1 MTDQPARVPQYQYL
15 YETLRQ
21 DIIHGVF
28 KAGDLLPSESVL
40 QQQYRLTQPTIRQ
53 ALSLLVQEGYIRK
66 HQGKGS
72 IVQAIP
78 IGLGVM
84 SLKTHSVHAD
94 EKAVGTAADLPPEL
108 ITTAILTKPYVC
120 RFPEDLSF
128 YPAEEDIQ
136 AEYYCLERLRSVNK
150 SPVFVEKLILP
161 NRYLPAF
168 TRQRLVNRS
177 FFDLLR
183 AKYGLVVTGGEQKIQ
198 ALSADE
204 TIASLLQ
211 VEVSYPVIR
220 LEKRIDTNKS
230 DFRFFSLLFAR
241 TDYYFLQGRF

>member
-1 MTDQPARVPQYQYL
+1 MGDQLNRIPQYQSL

-21 DIIHGVF
+21 DIIRGLF

-84 SLKTHSVHAD
+84 SLKTHTVNADDQASVSA
-94 EKAVGTAADLPPEL
+94 EFSSEF
-108 ITTAILTKPYVC
+108 ITTRILAKPYLTS
-120 RFPEDLSF
+120 FPDELLF
-128 YPAEEDIQ
+128 YPVDEDPKTT
-136 AEYYCLERLRSVNK
+136 YYCFERLRSVK
-150 SPVFVEKLILP
+150 DRPVFYEKLILP
-161 NRYLPAF
+161 NRYLPGF
-168 TRQRLVNRS
+168 PRQRLANRS

-183 AKYGLVVTGGEQKIQ
+183 TKYGLVVTGGEQKIQ
-198 ALSADE
+198 ALAANE
-204 TIASLLQ
+204 LIANQLQ
-211 VEVSYPVIR
+211 LQLGNPVLR

-230 DFRFFSLLFAR
+230 DFSFYSLLFAR
-241 TDYYFLQGRF
+241 TDQFLLQGRF

>member
-1 MTDQPARVPQYQYL
+1 MIDQPSRIPQYRYL
-15 YETLRQ
+15 YELLRQ
-21 DIIHGVF
+21 DIIRGVF
-28 KAGDLLPSESVL
+28 KVGDLLPSESVL

-53 ALSLLVQEGYIRK
+53 ALLLLVQEGYIKK

-84 SLKTHSVHAD
+84 SLKTHAVQSE
-94 EKAVGTAADLPPEL
+94 EKTAALDELPAEF
-108 ITTAILTKPYVC
+108 ITTSILTKPYLC
-120 RFPEDLSF
+120 PFPNDFLF
-128 YPAEEDIQ
+128 YPTDEAIQ
-136 AEYYCLERLRSVNK
+136 AEFYCLERLRSVNET
-150 SPVFVEKLILP
+150 PVFVEKLILP

-168 TRQRLVNRS
+168 TRQRLTNRS

-198 ALSADE
+198 AMRAPE
-204 TIASLLQ
+204 TVAGQLR
-211 VEVSYPVIR
+211 VGVGHPVLR

-230 DFRFFSLLFAR
+230 DFSFFSLLFAR
-241 TDYYFLQGRF
+241 TDHFLLQGRF

>member
-1 MTDQPARVPQYQYL
+1 MHDQPTRIPQYQYL
-15 YETLRQ
+15 YEALRQ
-21 DIIHGVF
+21 DIIRGVF

-84 SLKTHSVHAD
+84 SLKTNAVHAD
-94 EKAVGTAADLPPEL
+94 EKASEATELPAEL
-108 ITTAILTKPYVC
+108 ITTTILVKPSLC
-120 RFPEDLSF
+120 SFPNELLF
-128 YPAEEDIQ
+128 YPTDENPDMTFH
-136 AEYYCLERLRSVNK
+136 YLERLRSVNGA
-150 SPVFVEKLILP
+150 PVFYEKLILP
-161 NRYLPAF
+161 NRYLPNLS
-168 TRQRLVNRS
+168 RQRLENRS

-183 AKYGLVVTGGEQKIQ
+183 TKYGLVVTGGEQKIQ
-198 ALSADE
+198 ALAANQS
-204 TIASLLQ
+204 IATQLQ
-211 VEVSYPVIR
+211 INEGSPVLR

-230 DFRFFSLLFAR
+230 DFSFYSLLYAR
-241 TDYYFLQGRF
+241 TDQFLLQGRF

>member
-1 MTDQPARVPQYQYL
+1 MADQLTRIPQYQSL

-21 DIIHGVF
+21 DITRGIF

-40 QQQYRLTQPTIRQ
+40 QQQFRLTQPTIRQ

-84 SLKTHSVHAD
+84 SLKTHAVKAD
-94 EKAVGTAADLPPEL
+94 DKIPDSEGFSAEL
-108 ITTAILTKPYVC
+108 ITTHILIKPYLC
-120 RFPEDLSF
+120 TFPSEFLFHPVDEN
-128 YPAEEDIQ
+128 PKTM
-136 AEYYCLERLRSVNK
+136 YYGFERLRSVNNA
-150 SPVFVEKLILP
+150 PVFYEKLILP
-161 NRYLPAF
+161 DRYLPGF
-168 TRQRLVNRS
+168 SRQRLANRS

-183 AKYGLVVTGGEQKIQ
+183 TKYGLVVTGGEQKIQ
-198 ALSADE
+198 ALAADE
-204 TIASLLQ
+204 FIADQLQ
-211 VEVSYPVIR
+211 VQPGSSVLR

-230 DFRFFSLLFAR
+230 DFSFYSLLFAR
-241 TDYYFLQGRF
+241 TDQFLLQGRF

>member
-1 MTDQPARVPQYQYL
+1 MNDQLNRIPQYQYL

-21 DIIHGVF
+21 DITRGVF

-72 IVQAIP
+72 IVQTIP

-84 SLKTHSVHAD
+84 SLKTHSPN
-94 EKAVGTAADLPPEL
+94 VGEVGVSAPEL
-108 ITTAILTKPYVC
+108 VNTVIITKPYEC
-120 RFPEDLSF
+120 QFPDDLLFPPTDEDMRTGF
-128 YPAEEDIQ
+128 Y
-136 AEYYCLERLRSVNK
+136 CFERLRSVNDH
-150 SPVFVEKLILP
+150 PVFFEKLILP
-161 NRYLPAF
+161 NRYVPNF
-168 TRQRLVNRS
+168 PRQRLVNRS

-183 AKYGLVVTGGEQKIQ
+183 TKYGLVVTGGEQKIQ
-198 ALSADE
+198 ALAADGW
-204 TIASLLQ
+204 
-211 VEVSYPVIR
+211 VSIHLGVAEGSPVLR

-230 DFRFFSLLFAR
+230 DFSFFSLLFAR
-241 TDYYFLQGRF
+241 TDQFLLQGRF

>member
-1 MTDQPARVPQYQYL
+1 MSDQLTRIPQYQYL

-21 DIIHGVF
+21 DIIRGVF

-53 ALSLLVQEGYIRK
+53 ALSLLVQEGYIKK

-72 IVQAIP
+72 VVQSLP

-84 SLKTHSVHAD
+84 SIKTHSA
-94 EKAVGTAADLPPEL
+94 TAESKSQPATDPVSEL
-108 ITTAILTKPYVC
+108 ITTTVLTKPHLRPFPDELLFLPTEADVKAGFYYV
-120 RFPEDLSF
+120 D
-128 YPAEEDIQ
+128 
-136 AEYYCLERLRSVNK
+136 RLRSVNNV
-150 SPVFVEKLILP
+150 PVFYEKLILP
-161 NRYLPAF
+161 NRYLPNF
-168 TRQRLVNRS
+168 TRQRLENRS

-198 ALSADE
+198 ALAADSTVAKTLRIQE
-204 TIASLLQ
+204 GS
-211 VEVSYPVIR
+211 PVLR

-230 DFRFFSLLFAR
+230 DFSFFSLLFAL
-241 TDYYFLQGRF
+241 TDTYLLQGRF

>member
-1 MTDQPARVPQYQYL
+1 MTDQLNRVPQYQYL

-21 DIIHGVF
+21 EIIRGVF

-53 ALSLLVQEGYIRK
+53 ALSLLVQDGYIRK

-84 SLKTHSVHAD
+84 SLKTNVLHSD
-94 EKAVGTAADLPPEL
+94 DKASATSEPVGEL
-108 ITTAILTKPYVC
+108 ITTTILAKPSLC
-120 RFPEDLSF
+120 PFPDELLF
-128 YPAEEDIQ
+128 YPTDESTSAT
-136 AEYYCLERLRSVNK
+136 YYCLERLRAVNGT
-150 SPVFVEKLILP
+150 PVFYEKLILP
-161 NRYLPAF
+161 NRYLPNLA
-168 TRQRLVNRS
+168 RQRLANRS

-183 AKYGLVVTGGEQKIQ
+183 TKYGLVVTGGEQKIQ
-198 ALSADE
+198 ALAAE
-204 TIASLLQ
+204 PLIAEQLQ
-211 VEVSYPVIR
+211 VEPGSPVLR

-230 DFRFFSLLFAR
+230 DFSFFSLLFAR
-241 TDYYFLQGRF
+241 TNQFLLQGRF

>member
-1 MTDQPARVPQYQYL
+1 MTDQLNRIPQYQYL

-21 DIIHGVF
+21 DIIRGVF
-28 KAGDLLPSESVL
+28 KSGDLLPSESVL

-84 SLKTHSVHAD
+84 SLKTHAINAD
-94 EKAVGTAADLPPEL
+94 EKTANLGEL
-108 ITTAILTKPYVC
+108 SSEVITTTILTKPYLCV
-120 RFPEDLSF
+120 FPNELLF
-128 YPAEEDIQ
+128 YPTDETPDTQ
-136 AEYYCLERLRSVNK
+136 YYCLDRLRSVND
-150 SPVFVEKLILP
+150 SPVFYEKLILP
-161 NRYLPAF
+161 NRYLPNF
-168 TRQRLVNRS
+168 PRQRLANRS

-183 AKYGLVVTGGEQKIQ
+183 TKYGLVVTGGEQKIQ
-198 ALSADE
+198 ALAADHS
-204 TIASLLQ
+204 IAGQLQ
-211 VEVSYPVIR
+211 IKQGSPVLR

-230 DFRFFSLLFAR
+230 DFSFYSLLFAR
-241 TDYYFLQGRF
+241 TDQFLLQGRF

>member
-1 MTDQPARVPQYQYL
+1 MTDQPNRIPQYQYL

-21 DIIHGVF
+21 DIIRGVF

-53 ALSLLVQEGYIRK
+53 ALSLLVQEGYIKK

-84 SLKTHSVHAD
+84 SLQTHVAHID
-94 EKAVGTAADLPPEL
+94 ENEAVSEGLSAEV
-108 ITTAILTKPYVC
+108 ITTIILAKPILC
-120 RFPEDLSF
+120 PFPNELLF
-128 YPAEEDIQ
+128 YPTDETPDTQ
-136 AEYYCLERLRSVNK
+136 YYCLERLRSVNGN
-150 SPVFVEKLILP
+150 PVFFEKLILP
-161 NRYLPAF
+161 NRYLPNLS
-168 TRQRLVNRS
+168 RQRLTNRS

-183 AKYGLVVTGGEQKIQ
+183 TKYGLVVTGGEQKIQ
-198 ALSADE
+198 ALPAE
-204 TIASLLQ
+204 NHIANQLQ
-211 VEVSYPVIR
+211 VEPGSPVLR

-230 DFRFFSLLFAR
+230 DFSFYSLLFAR
-241 TDYYFLQGRF
+241 TDQFLLQGRF

>member
-1 MTDQPARVPQYQYL
+1 MTDQPTRIPQYQYL

-21 DIIHGVF
+21 DITRGVF

-72 IVQAIP
+72 VVQTIP

-84 SLKTHSVHAD
+84 SLKTHSPYA
-94 EKAVGTAADLPPEL
+94 EETGASGSEQ
-108 ITTAILTKPYVC
+108 ITTAIITRPYAC
-120 RFPEDLSF
+120 QFPDDLLFSPTDDDMQAGF
-128 YPAEEDIQ
+128 Y
-136 AEYYCLERLRSVNK
+136 CFERLRLVNEL
-150 SPVFVEKLILP
+150 PVFFEKLILP
-161 NRYLPAF
+161 NRYLPNF
-168 TRQRLVNRS
+168 PRQRLANRS

-198 ALSADE
+198 ALA
-204 TIASLLQ
+204 
-211 VEVSYPVIR
+211 VKGPVGVHLGVAEGSPVLR

-230 DFRFFSLLFAR
+230 DFSFFSLLFAR
-241 TDYYFLQGRF
+241 TDQFLLQGRF

>member
-1 MTDQPARVPQYQYL
+1 MNDQLNRIPQYQYL

-21 DIIHGVF
+21 DIIRGVF

-53 ALSLLVQEGYIRK
+53 ALALLVQEGYIRK

-84 SLKTHSVHAD
+84 SLKTHMVNAD
-94 EKAVGTAADLPPEL
+94 EKATTQEELPSEF
-108 ITTAILTKPYVC
+108 ITTSILTKPMLGS
-120 RFPEDLSF
+120 FPQELLF
-128 YPAEEDIQ
+128 YPTDETPGAL
-136 AEYYCLERLRSVNK
+136 YYFLERLRSVND
-150 SPVFVEKLILP
+150 SPVFYEKLILP
-161 NRYLPAF
+161 NRYLPNLP
-168 TRQRLVNRS
+168 RQRLANRS

-183 AKYGLVVTGGEQKIQ
+183 TKYGLVVTGGEQKIQ
-198 ALSADE
+198 ALAADQV
-204 TIASLLQ
+204 IAGQLQ
-211 VEVSYPVIR
+211 IEPGSPVLR

-230 DFRFFSLLFAR
+230 DFSFFSLLFAR
-241 TDYYFLQGRF
+241 TDQFLLQGRF

>member
-1 MTDQPARVPQYQYL
+1 MTDQPNRIPQYQYL

-21 DIIHGVF
+21 DIIRGVF

-53 ALSLLVQEGYIRK
+53 ALSLLVQDGYIRK

-84 SLKTHSVHAD
+84 SLKTHAVSAD
-94 EKAVGTAADLPPEL
+94 DKTAALEELSPEL
-108 ITTAILTKPYVC
+108 ITTMILTKPYLC
-120 RFPEDLSF
+120 AFPDELLF
-128 YPAEEDIQ
+128 YPTDENTDATFH
-136 AEYYCLERLRSVNK
+136 CLERLRSVNGT
-150 SPVFVEKLILP
+150 PVFYEKLILP
-161 NRYLPAF
+161 NRYLPNLS
-168 TRQRLVNRS
+168 RQRLDNRS

-183 AKYGLVVTGGEQKIQ
+183 TKYGLVVTGGEQKIQ
-198 ALSADE
+198 ALAADQ
-204 TIASLLQ
+204 TIARQLQ
-211 VEVSYPVIR
+211 VEHGSPVLR

-230 DFRFFSLLFAR
+230 DFSFYSLLFAR
-241 TDYYFLQGRF
+241 TDQFLLQGRF

>member
-1 MTDQPARVPQYQYL
+1 MTDQPTRIPHYQFL

-21 DIIHGVF
+21 DITRGVF

-84 SLKTHSVHAD
+84 SLKTHSPT
-94 EKAVGTAADLPPEL
+94 VGETSASAPEL
-108 ITTAILTKPYVC
+108 VTTTILTKPHLC
-120 RFPEDLSF
+120 PFPDDLLFS
-128 YPAEEDIQ
+128 PTDGDVQ
-136 AEYYCLERLRSVNK
+136 AEFYCVERLRAVNDR
-150 SPVFVEKLILP
+150 PVFFEKLILP
-161 NRYLPAF
+161 NRYLPNF
-168 TRQRLVNRS
+168 PRQRLANRS

-198 ALSADE
+198 ALAADS
-204 TIASLLQ
+204 T
-211 VEVSYPVIR
+211 VSRHLAVAGGSPVLR

-230 DFRFFSLLFAR
+230 DFSFFSLLFAR
-241 TDYYFLQGRF
+241 TDCFLLQGRF

>member
-1 MTDQPARVPQYQYL
+1 MTDQPNRIPQYQYL

-21 DIIHGVF
+21 DIIRGAF

-84 SLKTHSVHAD
+84 SLKTHAVGAD
-94 EKAVGTAADLPPEL
+94 EKTATLEELSPEL
-108 ITTAILTKPYVC
+108 ITTTILTKPDLC
-120 RFPEDLSF
+120 AFPDELLF
-128 YPAEEDIQ
+128 YPTDDTPDTR
-136 AEYYCLERLRSVNK
+136 YYCLDRLRSVNG
-150 SPVFVEKLILP
+150 SPVFYEKLILP
-161 NRYLPAF
+161 NRYLPNF
-168 TRQRLVNRS
+168 PRQRLANRS

-183 AKYGLVVTGGEQKIQ
+183 TKYGLVVTGGEQKIQ
-198 ALSADE
+198 ALAAE
-204 TIASLLQ
+204 QHIANQLQ
-211 VEVSYPVIR
+211 VEPGSPVLR

-230 DFRFFSLLFAR
+230 DFSFFSLLFAR
-241 TDYYFLQGRF
+241 TDQFLLQGRF

>member
-1 MTDQPARVPQYQYL
+1 MNEPPNRIPQYQYL

-21 DIIHGVF
+21 EIIRGVF

-84 SLKTHSVHAD
+84 SLKTHAVHTG
-94 EKAVGTAADLPPEL
+94 EKVSGPTELSSEL
-108 ITTAILTKPYVC
+108 ITTTILAKPSLC
-120 RFPEDLSF
+120 SFPVDMLFFPTDESSNVTF
-128 YPAEEDIQ
+128 
-136 AEYYCLERLRSVNK
+136 YCLERLRSVNG
-150 SPVFVEKLILP
+150 SPVFYEKLILP
-161 NRYLPAF
+161 NRYVPNLS
-168 TRQRLVNRS
+168 RQRLENRS

-183 AKYGLVVTGGEQKIQ
+183 TKYGLVVTGGEQKIQ
-198 ALSADE
+198 ALAANQV
-204 TIASLLQ
+204 IASQLQ
-211 VEVSYPVIR
+211 VNPGSPVLR

-230 DFRFFSLLFAR
+230 DFSFYSLLFAR
-241 TDYYFLQGRF
+241 TEQFLLQGRF

>member
-1 MTDQPARVPQYQYL
+1 MTDQLNRVPQYQYL

-21 DIIHGVF
+21 DIIRGVF

-84 SLKTHSVHAD
+84 SLKTHAVGVD
-94 EKAVGTAADLPPEL
+94 EKTVVLTELSPEL
-108 ITTAILTKPYVC
+108 ITTAILTKPYLC
-120 RFPEDLSF
+120 TFPKELLF
-128 YPAEEDIQ
+128 YPTDEAPD
-136 AEYYCLERLRSVNK
+136 AMYYCLDRLRAVNGT
-150 SPVFVEKLILP
+150 PVFYEKLILP
-161 NRYLPAF
+161 NRYLPNLP
-168 TRQRLVNRS
+168 RQRLANRS

-183 AKYGLVVTGGEQKIQ
+183 TKYGLVVTGGEQKIQ
-198 ALSADE
+198 ALPADQS
-204 TIASLLQ
+204 IAGQLQ
-211 VEVSYPVIR
+211 INLGSPVLR

-230 DFRFFSLLFAR
+230 DFSFYSLLFAR
-241 TDYYFLQGRF
+241 TDQFLLQGRF

>member
-1 MTDQPARVPQYQYL
+1 MTDQLNRVPQYQSL

-21 DIIHGVF
+21 DIIRGVF

-84 SLKTHSVHAD
+84 SLKTHAVGAD
-94 EKAVGTAADLPPEL
+94 EKTGAQAELSPEL
-108 ITTAILTKPYVC
+108 ITTAILTKPYLC
-120 RFPEDLSF
+120 TYPKELLF
-128 YPAEEDIQ
+128 YPADEAPD
-136 AEYYCLERLRSVNK
+136 AMYYCLDRLRAANGT
-150 SPVFVEKLILP
+150 PVFYEKLILP
-161 NRYLPAF
+161 NRYLPNLS
-168 TRQRLVNRS
+168 RQRLENRS

-183 AKYGLVVTGGEQKIQ
+183 TKYGLVVTGGEQKIQ
-198 ALSADE
+198 ALAADQS
-204 TIASLLQ
+204 IAGQLKIEPGS
-211 VEVSYPVIR
+211 PVLR

-230 DFRFFSLLFAR
+230 DFSFYSLLFAR
-241 TDYYFLQGRF
+241 TDQFLLQGRF